1 MRSASRFS
9 FFYYFF
15 GYKMEFSSSIGV
27 IAAILTTVAFVPQ
40 VWRVMRTRDTN
51 AISLLMYLLFST
63 GVTLWLVYGVML
75 WLWPIII
82 ANTMTLVLALI
93 VIFFKVRCSSKPLQV
108 WQARKK
114 DKWTRWTL
122 FWVGLRIQSNNVG
135 KFTFIESLN
144 VRRKNRISAKVMIY
158 KCKHLQVVAWQHIN
172 LQGE

>member
-1 MRSASRFS
+1 
-9 FFYYFF
+9 
-15 GYKMEFSSSIGV
+15 MEFSSSIGV

-82 ANTMTLVLALI
+82 ANTITLVLALI

-108 WQARKK
+108 
-114 DKWTRWTL
+114 
-122 FWVGLRIQSNNVG
+122 
-135 KFTFIESLN
+135 
-144 VRRKNRISAKVMIY
+144 
-158 KCKHLQVVAWQHIN
+158 
-172 LQGE
+172 